1 MTGVPAQPNI
11 KLRIWLSIGIFVLG
25 FSFSIALSQ
34 VERRNAERGLS
45 MIGDVLVPAAANGHR
60 AEAAFERAIKA
71 YASAFVL
78 QDPPS
83 VQRANADG
91 GEAVEDLRRLANSEG
106 LSEVRSTA
114 ARGLM
119 EGTQRFLQRA
129 NEVYGSAS
137 SATVVPDALQHEITE
152 LSLETDR
159 LKTALTAFDR
169 DLSNDLDVSLRR
181 LRARSVRMRI
191 LLMCVFV
198 STLAIAMI
206 LVNFTIR
213 RWIIEPLATTELAL
227 SQERDLLRVLLD
239 HVPDYIY
246 FKDAEGKFIR
256 INKAH
261 ADLLGVGN
269 PDEACGR
276 TDADYFD
283 ACTSARARQDEERI
297 ASSAVPIVSHMEH
310 LVRGESSSWVMTT
323 KVPVTTGHPTV
334 RLVGISHDVTELKQ
348 MVEELRCREESFRLL
363 FSAIPHAVWVCDME
377 TLEVLEANDA
387 ASRTYGYGGQ
397 EFRTMRLPDLYRT
410 EDRQRLKDALA
421 RLNSEGLPRGSQKHL
436 RRDGLVLE
444 VEMAAH
450 TLHFRGRHAIL
461 IVAQDVSERK
471 RLEWELQQAQ
481 RLEAVGQL
489 AAGIAHEINTPIQ
502 YVSDNLHFLRD
513 SFQDRQKVLVKQ
525 EHLIEGARAGE
536 LPGELLEELTAVR
549 DETDFAY
556 LCEEIPR
563 ALDQSLDGIER
574 VATIVRAMK
583 AFAHPGKK
591 EKAAA
596 DLNQALL
603 DALIVA
609 RNELKYVAEVVTDF
623 GELPPVI
630 CNLAD
635 LNQVF
640 LNLLVNAAHA
650 VGDVMKQTGEKGE
663 ILVRTRQAECEVLIS
678 ISDTGCGIPEQIRPR
693 IFEPFFT
700 TKDVGKGSGY
710 GLAIARSIVV
720 DRHGGRISFEPNV
733 PRGTTF
739 VVAIPVNGHKRV

>member
-1 MTGVPAQPNI
+1 
-11 KLRIWLSIGIFVLG
+11 
-25 FSFSIALSQ
+25 
-34 VERRNAERGLS
+34 
-45 MIGDVLVPAAANGHR
+45 
-60 AEAAFERAIKA
+60 
-71 YASAFVL
+71 
-78 QDPPS
+78 
-83 VQRANADG
+83 
-91 GEAVEDLRRLANSEG
+91 
-106 LSEVRSTA
+106 
-114 ARGLM
+114 
-119 EGTQRFLQRA
+119 
-129 NEVYGSAS
+129 
-137 SATVVPDALQHEITE
+137 
-152 LSLETDR
+152 
-159 LKTALTAFDR
+159 
-169 DLSNDLDVSLRR
+169 
-181 LRARSVRMRI
+181 
-191 LLMCVFV
+191 
-198 STLAIAMI
+198 
-206 LVNFTIR
+206 
-213 RWIIEPLATTELAL
+213 
-227 SQERDLLRVLLD
+227 
-239 HVPDYIY
+239 
-246 FKDAEGKFIR
+246 
-256 INKAH
+256 
-261 ADLLGVGN
+261 
-269 PDEACGR
+269 
-276 TDADYFD
+276 
-283 ACTSARARQDEERI
+283 
-297 ASSAVPIVSHMEH
+297 
-310 LVRGESSSWVMTT
+310 
-323 KVPVTTGHPTV
+323 
-334 RLVGISHDVTELKQ
+334 
-348 MVEELRCREESFRLL
+348 
-363 FSAIPHAVWVCDME
+363 
-377 TLEVLEANDA
+377 
-387 ASRTYGYGGQ
+387 
-397 EFRTMRLPDLYRT
+397 
-410 EDRQRLKDALA
+410 
-421 RLNSEGLPRGSQKHL
+421 
-436 RRDGLVLE
+436 
-444 VEMAAH
+444 MAAH